1 MSLFRYS
8 GLATKVKA
16 MSGKLLK
23 EEDFDQIGSLDSV
36 PAVIGWLKK
45 KPSYARILE
54 KEDENNLHR
63 GQAEGLIMQSLLS
76 DFSKLYR
83 FSNLEQRA
91 FLDGYFRRFEISC
104 IKMLIRSLFSG
115 RDALSDFSEYEAVF
129 SRHSAFPLARV
140 AAAQTMDSLIAAL
153 QGTPY
158 AGVLKRV
165 RQGNSGRLF
174 DYEFA
179 LDMFLFRN
187 QWKRAQKDLKKEDKE
202 TVLRSVGTQIDVLN
216 LQWIY
221 RAKKYYN
228 MEASEIYAIII
239 PVHYRLKKEEVVRM
253 AEADSVAGLMTAI
266 GGTKYGRYLEE
277 GVLPDP
283 EKVGTQIQ
291 EAIHRTMLR
300 HSPYSAACLDVYLY
314 EKEREV
320 RKVITAMECV
330 RYGLPSDKI
339 REYLS

>member
-1 MSLFRYS
+1 M
-8 GLATKVKA
+8 
-16 MSGKLLK
+16 
-23 EEDFDQIGSLDSV
+23 
-36 PAVIGWLKK
+36 
-45 KPSYARILE
+45 
-54 KEDENNLHR
+54 H
-63 GQAEGLIMQSLLS
+63 
-76 DFSKLYR
+76 
-83 FSNLEQRA
+83 
-91 FLDGYFRRFEISC
+91 
-104 IKMLIRSLFSG
+104 
-115 RDALSDFSEYEAVF
+115 
-129 SRHSAFPLARV
+129 
-140 AAAQTMDSLIAAL
+140 
-153 QGTPY
+153 
-158 AGVLKRV
+158 
-165 RQGNSGRLF
+165 QGNSGRLF

-202 TVLRSVGTQIDVLN
+202 TVLRSIGTQIDVLN